1 VKYLKITKEE
11 NNMSNMAPVRGDDFK
26 IIIIGNIFPKRN
38 EINASIK
45 FEYWDEENNVT
56 LTENVIYMGGSIK
69 KRTDKAIEDL
79 TTIVESSVL
88 VDETGKYPSKF
99 INDSLN
105 DLYNKAIKLRKDFMN
120 GGDYTDHNM
129 TTIVVDTET
138 LEDRGLLDE

>member
-1 VKYLKITKEE
+1 
-11 NNMSNMAPVRGDDFK
+11 MSNMAPVRGDDFK